1 MRNYVYVD
9 MDGVVADFNGLASE
23 LLNREI
29 AWEGRAISPD
39 EWKILSAY
47 PNFYYNLKLTPIAE
61 ELMDLVKSTSSK
73 FDIAFLS
80 AVTSSMDIEQTMKDK
95 HRWIQKYFPGIPL
108 YFGPKST
115 DKKYWCVPNDIL
127 IDDKHSNVIEWE
139 SVGGISIHHVDDTT
153 IDKFYRIAIMQ

>member
-39 EWKILSAY
+39 EWEILSAY

-80 AVTSSMDIEQTMKDK
+80 AVTKSMDVEQTMKDK
-95 HRWIQKYFPGIPL
+95 HNPL
-108 YFGPKST
+108 FF
-115 DKKYWCVPNDIL
+115 I
-127 IDDKHSNVIEWE
+127 
-139 SVGGISIHHVDDTT
+139 
-153 IDKFYRIAIMQ
+153 